1 MPLTAEQFS
10 EQRWE
15 LPEDGRW
22 SELIAGEIV
31 QLSPPNTMHG
41 TSVLN
46 LSKRLAEHRQR
57 TPDLANAAC
66 FDQGLVVSRQPDS
79 VFLPALAVIPDVGPF
94 DLADQFFTEK
104 TPTLVVEIVS
114 STDRRTLI
122 NSKVEVYWSIG
133 VETVWIID
141 QNDQAVLVL
150 NAEGNQNRLTEAD
163 QLTDEAS
170 LPGFTMPVGE
180 LFKEPEW
187 WSGGIRT

>member
-1 MPLTAEQFS
+1 MSLTAEQFS

-31 QLSPPNTMHG
+31 QLSPPDTMHG

-57 TPDLANAAC
+57 NPNLSSAAC

-104 TPTLVVEIVS
+104 SPTLVVEIVS
-114 STDRRTLI
+114 STDRRNII
-122 NSKVEVYWSIG
+122 NSKVEVYWGIG
-133 VETVWIID
+133 VETVWIVD

-150 NAEGNQNRLTEAD
+150 NGSGNQSRLAETD
-163 QLTDEAS
+163 QLTDDVS

-180 LFKEPEW
+180 LFQEPGW
-187 WSGGIRT
+187 WSGTAK